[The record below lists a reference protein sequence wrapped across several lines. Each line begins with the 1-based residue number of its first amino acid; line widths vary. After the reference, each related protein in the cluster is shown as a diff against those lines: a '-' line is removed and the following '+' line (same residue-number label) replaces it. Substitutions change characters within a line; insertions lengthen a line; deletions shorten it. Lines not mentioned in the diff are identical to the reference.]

1 MLQAQPRNDFFGR
14 SFSVLL
20 DDDGCCV
27 AVMRDERYT
36 KLLAGADD
44 LRKQLMTAV
53 ILLETVTPTTDVS
66 EMNKILMETGERQHG
81 VSDGG

>member
-27 AVMRDERYT
+27 AVMRNERYT

-44 LRKQLMTAV
+44 LRQQLLAAV
-53 ILLETVTPTTDVS
+53 TLLETLTPALDVS
-66 EMNKILMETGERQHG
+66 EMNKILIETGERQR
-81 VSDGG
+81 